1 MQIHRPQ
8 NGWGQ
13 PGSTNSYTTSYTIRA
28 TENANIFPAI
38 SASKASGKETESSL
52 TKQELS
58 RQVVIIGSGPA
69 GLTAA
74 IYAARASLNPLLV
87 DAPTDHEKQT
97 TPGGQLMITT
107 DVENYPGFSEGIQG
121 PDLMVEF
128 RKQAQ
133 RFGTEFL
140 EDWITRVDLQERP
153 FTLYTEDKIIKAET
167 LIIASGAS
175 AKWLGI
181 PGEAKTPHGFG
192 GNGVSACATC
202 DGPLPAFRN
211 KHLVVVGGGDTAME
225 EATFLTRYAK
235 RVFVVHRRDKLRAS
249 KIMQEKAF
257 RNDKIEFIW
266 NTDVIAIIGTP
277 EQGVTGVHLRN
288 VETSEERIFDCDGVF
303 IAIGHKPN
311 TALFKGQ
318 LEIDAVGYI
327 KTSGHSTSTN
337 IPGVFACGDVQDSF
351 YRQAVTA
358 AGTGCMS
365 AIDAERFLDHLPIM
379 MPTGEEVTIEGEHIP
394 PDHRVIILPTG
405 EVVPNE
411 PEAAMD

>member
-1 MQIHRPQ
+1 MLNARVSEPVAIFAVLIQKR
-8 NGWGQ
+8 
-13 PGSTNSYTTSYTIRA
+13 SATSLP
-28 TENANIFPAI
+28 TE
-38 SASKASGKETESSL
+38 
-52 TKQELS
+52 ELR

-74 IYAARASLNPLLV
+74 IYSARANLNPLLI
-87 DAPTDHEKQT
+87 DAPADTDKQT

-107 DVENYPGFSEGIQG
+107 DVENYPGFAKGIQG
-121 PDLMVEF
+121 PDLMMEF
-128 RKQAQ
+128 RKQAE

-140 EDWITRVDLQERP
+140 EEWINRVELQSRP
-153 FTLYTEDKIIKAET
+153 FTLYTDNKIVKADT

-175 AKWLGI
+175 AKWLGV
-181 PGEAKTPHGFG
+181 PGEAKTPDGFG

-211 KHLVVVGGGDTAME
+211 KHLIVVGGGDTAME

-266 NTDVIAIIGTP
+266 NTDVTAIIGTH
-277 EQGVTGVHLRN
+277 EQGVTGVDLRN
-288 VETSEERIFDCDGVF
+288 VESGAESVLNCEGVF
-303 IAIGHKPN
+303 VAIGHKPN
-311 TALFKGQ
+311 TDLFKGQ
-318 LEIDAVGYI
+318 IEMDAVGYI
-327 KTSGHSTSTN
+327 ITNGHSTGTN
-337 IPGVFACGDVQDSF
+337 IPGVFACGDVQDSV

-365 AIDAERFLDHLPIM
+365 AIDAERFLDHLPGDM
-379 MPTGEEVTIEGEHIP
+379 SSGEEVTIEGEHITK
-394 PDHRVIILPTG
+394 DHRAIVMPSG
-405 EVVPNE
+405 EVVSNQ
-411 PEAAMD
+411 PEELLEEI